1 MSKEIT
7 AAPAAPGATQMT
19 RQERKPKTPAPGEF
33 YCDPNSNGEPFS
45 LKPHLRTY
53 FFKVDIRERK
63 GEREKKK
70 KHRCER
76 ETLISCLTHM
86 PGPGIKPANEV
97 CAL

>member
-53 FFKVDIRERK
+53 FFKVDFRERK
-63 GEREKKK
+63 GEREREKKK
-70 KHRCER
+70 
-76 ETLISCLTHM
+76 TSM
-86 PGPGIKPANEV
+86 
-97 CAL
+97 